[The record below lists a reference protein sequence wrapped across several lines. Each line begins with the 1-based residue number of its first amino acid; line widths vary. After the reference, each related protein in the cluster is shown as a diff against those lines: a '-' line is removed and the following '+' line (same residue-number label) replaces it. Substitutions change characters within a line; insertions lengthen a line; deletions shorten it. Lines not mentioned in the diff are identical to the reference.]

1 MKTSNIE
8 LKNQE
13 LEITYESNLD
23 KITNLLNQYD
33 FYYAMI
39 DDYSRYERVVENNE
53 SILNSLK
60 KLSVS
65 SLNVYDI
72 RFDLRSSLI

>member
-39 DDYSRYERVVENNE
+39 DDYSRYERVVENNNA
-53 SILNSLK
+53 ILNNLK

-72 RFDLRSSLI
+72 RFDLKSSLI

>member
-1 MKTSNIE
+1 MKTSKIE

-72 RFDLRSSLI
+72 RFDLKSSLI